1 VRKFVAIAGLTL
13 VLAACATSPG
23 TRPFRP
29 SVSTPPPA
37 PPADAASAA
46 RNPGSLMAAG
56 AMAMLGQPY
65 RYGGAA
71 PGGFDCSGLVVYAA
85 GNAGIR
91 VPRTAEEQLQAG
103 SPVARTEVRAG
114 DLVFM
119 HLRAKQ
125 LHVGIAIDSTRFVHA
140 PASGKRVRVDSL
152 EAPPYSRSYVTAR
165 RIADAGPSTPASAA
179 GVELRA
185 GSSSQALVSR

>member
-1 VRKFVAIAGLTL
+1 MRKFVAIAGLTL
-13 VLAACATSPG
+13 VLAACVTSPG
-23 TRPFRP
+23 TRPRS
-29 SVSTPPPA
+29 SVPTPPAP
-37 PPADAASAA
+37 PPADAAAAA
-46 RNPGSLMAAG
+46 RNPGTLLAAG

-65 RYGGAA
+65 LFGGAA

-91 VPRTAEEQLQAG
+91 VPRTAEEQLRAG
-103 SPVARTEVRAG
+103 SPVARTGVRAG

-125 LHVGIAIDSTRFVHA
+125 LHVGIAIDSARFVHA
-140 PASGKRVRVDSL
+140 PASGKRVRIDSL
-152 EAPPYSRSYVTAR
+152 EAPPYARGYVAAR
-165 RIADAGPSTPASAA
+165 RIAGEPPTAAAAA